1 MKLKSAKIKNF
12 KLLRD
17 ARIEFSD
24 DPQRPLTVIRAENG
38 SGKTSTL
45 IALRWALHGERGLTD
60 ASMRLSPTS
69 WPDGQDCE
77 VSVQLDFSHTLYSI
91 IAGESVGTTTDYRL
105 VRSVTERPEGNRP
118 NRGADRPALYQY
130 GDSGLDKKNAPELL
144 IGDMLPIEMKDIF
157 FTDGDAA
164 LTFISPQLARVTKS
178 NQVKEAIRSL
188 LGLGLLENAGT
199 HIADAKRR
207 FNTKVSK
214 LSGSAELTDITSRL
228 TEAEDGHSRDTER
241 LRDVERQ
248 IEDLVRRHDD
258 ADKRLQ
264 LALQAGDYEE
274 VVREQNR
281 ARGQLTDAKD
291 NERPLKERHQQLLQD
306 ERLSLVM
313 LGPILEKGF
322 GELAKLH
329 DAGIIPSGS
338 VPVLEERLDLKICI
352 CGTPLTEGSEARQH
366 VEHLIAAQRT
376 VDDKRKVL
384 TELHHAAKVDL
395 QRGTNAASSW
405 TTSVTS
411 LERTRLNNRKV
422 MATAEDEL
430 KVCRDKIQRID
441 KAKINEARKDRN
453 SLLTSLTAKQDERR
467 DLQTGIDKWQST
479 IDDLAPR
486 QNALR
491 RQDQKLDELNSR
503 LTVTEDMA
511 LIVRGALEDL
521 QQIYLARVSE
531 RLNDLFLEM
540 VGADPASM
548 EQLTESEEGKK
559 ASQVLAGAAITSNYE
574 IVVNSNDHTTL
585 NPDHELSGAQKRALT
600 FSFIWALTEVSQ
612 VVAPRIIDTPL
623 GMMSGLV
630 KRRVIELI
638 TAPPKLSSDVEKQI
652 VLFLTRDEIR
662 GIEAVIDARVGR
674 VITFTNSDH
683 YPIDVVNNPA
693 VEIPEIFK
701 CECNHRQFC
710 SVCARRNDNEYGL
723 AERPV
728 V

>member
-17 ARIEFSD
+17 VRIEFSD
-24 DPQRPLTVIRAENG
+24 DPLRPLTVIRAENG

-45 IALRWALHGERGLTD
+45 MALRWALYGEKGLGDPT
-60 ASMRLSPTS
+60 MRLSPTS
-69 WPDGQDCE
+69 WPSGQDCE
-77 VSVQLDFSHTLYSI
+77 VSVQLDFSHTLYSV

-105 VRSVTERPEGNRP
+105 LRSVTERPEGNRP
-118 NRGADRPALYQY
+118 NRGADRPTLYQY

-144 IGDMLPIEMKDIF
+144 IEDMLPIEMKDIF

-164 LTFISPQLARVTKS
+164 LTFISPQLGRATKS
-178 NQVKEAIRSL
+178 NQVREAIRSL
-188 LGLGLLENAGT
+188 LGLGLLENVGF
-199 HIADAKRR
+199 HIAEAKKR
-207 FNTKVSK
+207 FNSGISK
-214 LSGSAELTDITSRL
+214 LSGSAELADITRRL
-228 TEAEDGHSRDTER
+228 TEAEDGESRDTRR

-248 IEDLVRRHDD
+248 IEDLARRYEE

-281 ARGQLTDAKD
+281 ARAQLKDAKD
-291 NERPLKERHQQLLQD
+291 NEQPLKERHQQLLQD

-313 LGPILEKGF
+313 LGSVLDKGF

-329 DAGIIPSGS
+329 DAGVIPSGS
-338 VPVLEERLDLKICI
+338 VPVLEERLDLGVCI

-366 VEHLIAAQRT
+366 VKHLISAQRT

-395 QRGTNAASSW
+395 QRGENAASSW
-405 TTSVTS
+405 IVSVNS
-411 LERTRLNNRKV
+411 LEKTRLNNRKA
-422 MATAEDEL
+422 MASAEDEL
-430 KVCRDKIQRID
+430 KVCQEKIRRID
-441 KAKINEARKDRN
+441 KAKINEARKDRD
-453 SLLTSLTAKQDERR
+453 SLLTSSTAKQDERR
-467 DLQTGIDKWQST
+467 DLQTYIDKWQST
-479 IDDLAPR
+479 IDELTPQ
-486 QNALR
+486 QNQLR
-491 RQDQKLDELNSR
+491 RQDQKLAELNSR

-511 LIVRGALEDL
+511 LVVRGALEDL

-531 RLNDLFLEM
+531 RLNSLFLEM

-548 EQLTESEEGKK
+548 AHLTEGDGDRK
-559 ASQVLAGAAITSNYE
+559 ASQVIASAAITSNYE
-574 IVVNSNDHTTL
+574 IVVNSNHNTTL

-600 FSFIWALTEVSQ
+600 FAFIWALTEVSQ

-630 KRRVIELI
+630 KRRVLELI
-638 TAPPKLSSDVEKQI
+638 TSPSRASDAEKQV

-662 GIEAVIDARVGR
+662 GIESVVDARAGR
-674 VITFTNSDH
+674 IITFTNSDH
-683 YPIDVVNNPA
+683 YPVDVVSNPGL
-693 VEIPEIFK
+693 ETPEILK
-701 CECNHRQFC
+701 CECSHRQWC
-710 SVCARRNDNEYGL
+710 RVCARRNDHEYGL
-723 AERPV
+723 VERPV